1 MMTGAYAPPAGGG
14 RSVVKVPNLARI
26 RAWRLLTQAEL
37 AEKSGVAAVTLSRL
51 ENGSEANARTV
62 RKLARALEVSPY
74 DLMGLDPKQPRQADI

>member
-1 MMTGAYAPPAGGG
+1 MTMGAYAPPAGGG
-14 RSVVKVPNLARI
+14 RGVVKVPNLARI

-37 AEKSGVAAVTLSRL
+37 AAKSGVAAVTLSRL

-74 DLMGLDPKQPRQADI
+74 DLMGLDPNRPPSTDL

>member
-1 MMTGAYAPPAGGG
+1 MTSAVYAPPARGG
-14 RSVVKVPNLARI
+14 RGVVKVPNLARI

-74 DLMGLDPKQPRQADI
+74 DLMGLDPNRPPDTDP

>member
-1 MMTGAYAPPAGGG
+1 MTTGTYAPLAGGG
-14 RSVVKVPNLARI
+14 RGVVKVPNLARI

-37 AEKSGVAAVTLSRL
+37 AAKSGVAAVTLSRL

-74 DLMGLDPKQPRQADI
+74 DLMGLDPNRPPSTDP